1 MLILQTTSENF
12 AQLFGR
18 FHPLIVHL
26 PIGIL
31 ILAAGLELFARQE
44 RFANLRPAVTVALF
58 WGFVSAAVACGA
70 GFLLKLSGG
79 YDETTLNIHQNL
91 GIGVAVVAGL
101 AWALKRYGHRE
112 NLRRLQT
119 PAVIL
124 SALLL
129 FGAGHFGGNL
139 THGDDYLTQPLLALT
154 GQAPAAV
161 ERPKIT
167 DINQAVVYHDLVE
180 PVLEQ
185 KCWQCHNANKQKG
198 DLRMDEP
205 ELLKKGGKGGP
216 VLVAG
221 SAEQSEL
228 LKRMLLPE
236 EDEHHMPPKGKT
248 QLTEQEIALV
258 HWWLSKGKADFGMK
272 VAQVPQDEKI
282 KPVLASLGP
291 GGAALAA
298 ASESAEDKLLKTK
311 VDEAE
316 AKDIEKLTK
325 LNVLVMPVASE
336 SNYLMANFVNASNFT
351 DQQADLLTPLA
362 DQLTWVKLNETKIGD
377 GALKSVGKL
386 KNLTRLSLDQTSIT
400 DAGLANLKNLKN
412 LQYLNLYG
420 TAVTDAGIRQ
430 LASLKSLKTLYLWQT
445 KVTPAGVEALK
456 KALPGVQ
463 IDTGGYALPSLPT
476 DTLVYRQKPKAT

>member
-1 MLILQTTSENF
+1 LILLQATSENL

-31 ILAAGLELFARQE
+31 ILAAGLELLARQE
-44 RFANLRPAVTVALF
+44 RYANLRPAVTVALF
-58 WGFVSAAVACGA
+58 WGFVSAVVACVA

-91 GIGVAVVAGL
+91 GIAVAVVAGA
-101 AWALKRYGHRE
+101 AWALKRYGSRE
-112 NLRRLQT
+112 KLRRLQT
-119 PAVIL
+119 PTVVL

-154 GQAPAAV
+154 GQAPATV

-248 QLTEQEIALV
+248 QLTEGEIALV
-258 HWWLSKGKADFGMK
+258 HWWLSKGKADFGLK
-272 VAQVPQDEKI
+272 VAQVEKDAKI
-282 KPVLASLGP
+282 TPILATLGP
-291 GGAALAA
+291 GGAAVAA
-298 ASESAEDKLLKTK
+298 AGESAEERLLKTK
-311 VDEAE
+311 VDA
-316 AKDIEKLTK
+316 ASPKDIEKLTK
-325 LNVLVMPVASE
+325 LNVLVMPVANE
-336 SNYLMANFVNASNFT
+336 SNYLMANFVNAASFN
-351 DQQADLLTPLA
+351 DQQADLLSAL
-362 DQLTWVKLNETKIGD
+362 DEQLTWVKLNGTQIGD
-377 GALKSVGKL
+377 AGLKAVGTL
-386 KNLTRLSLDQTSIT
+386 KNLTRLSLDQTRIT
-400 DAGLANLKNLKN
+400 DAGLANLSGLKN

-420 TAVTDAGIRQ
+420 TAITDAGLKQ
-430 LASLKSLKTLYLWQT
+430 LAALKSLKTLYLWQT

-476 DTLVYRQKPKAT
+476 DTLVYKQQPKTT